1 MDLGLNNKHV
11 LITGGSKGIGLACAK
26 LYLQEGAKVSLV
38 SRTEVNLLQ
47 AKKELDALGEVHI
60 FPSDLVQVGAAQ
72 KLINLIEE
80 KVGAI
85 DILVN
90 SAGAAK
96 RTPAFELTE
105 GAWHDAIN
113 AKFFT
118 YIHAM
123 NAILP
128 LMAKRGSGVVVN
140 VIGMGGKVATTIH
153 IAGGA
158 ANAALML
165 ATTGLAQAYG
175 PRGVRVVAV
184 NPGLTIT
191 ERLKEGIETDARS
204 QGISAEDA
212 LKVASSKM
220 PLGRIA
226 QPDEIADSVVY
237 LSSNRASYVN
247 GATLAMDG
255 GLNSVV

>member
-1 MDLGLNNKHV
+1 MDLGLKNKHV

-38 SRTEVNLLQ
+38 SRTELNLIQ
-47 AKKELDALGEVHI
+47 AKKELDVLGEVHI
-60 FPSDLVQVGAAQ
+60 FSSDLVQVGAAQ
-72 KLINLIEE
+72 TLINQIEE

-105 GAWHDAIN
+105 TAWHDAIN

-123 NAILP
+123 NAVLP
-128 LMAKRGSGVVVN
+128 LMAKRRSGVVVN

-165 ATTGLAQAYG
+165 ATTGLAQSYG
-175 PRGVRVVAV
+175 PKGVRVVAV

-212 LKVASSKM
+212 LKAASSKM

-255 GLNSVV
+255 GLNSIV